1 MSGVAHAVLRQYY
14 NLGVRYATLTHSCNN
29 AFADSGGYQE
39 QPKKAWNGLSPLGRE
54 LVKEM
59 NRLGML
65 IDVSH
70 VSDQTAEQAM

>member
-1 MSGVAHAVLRQYY
+1 MLTTVLRQYY

-29 AFADSGGYQE
+29 AFADSGGYE
-39 QPKKAWNGLSPLGRE
+39 TPPKEKWHGLSPFGHD

-70 VSDQTAEQAM
+70 VSEKTADQAM